1 MSAQPQTT
9 PTPAQTQSV
18 LETCF
23 QIDSIVPIA
32 DPTGG
37 SNSWYRYVISQ
48 GPNADNA
55 ITGTRSG
62 NLLEINVQLKDM
74 VERLNE
80 RCGKLA
86 KKKK

>member
-1 MSAQPQTT
+1 MSAE
-9 PTPAQTQSV
+9 PAPAV
-18 LETCF
+18 LETSF

-32 DPTGG
+32 NPNGGPDP
-37 SNSWYRYVISQ
+37 WYRYVISQ
-48 GPNADNA
+48 GPHSDNA

-62 NLLEINVQLKDM
+62 NLLEVNLQLKEM
-74 VERLNE
+74 VDRLNE

>member
-1 MSAQPQTT
+1 MSAQPA
-9 PTPAQTQSV
+9 PSPTQSL
-18 LETCF
+18 LETSF

-48 GPNADNA
+48 GGNTSNA

-86 KKKK
+86 AKKKK

>member
-1 MSAQPQTT
+1 MSAE
-9 PTPAQTQSV
+9 PAHAI
-18 LETCF
+18 LETSF
-23 QIDSIVPIA
+23 QIDSVVPVA

-37 SNSWYRYVISQ
+37 SASWYRYVISQ
-48 GPNADNA
+48 GANLDNA

-62 NLLEINVQLKDM
+62 SLLEVNLQLQDM
-74 VERLNE
+74 VDRLNE

>member
-1 MSAQPQTT
+1 MSAQPS
-9 PTPAQTQSV
+9 PAPTQSL
-18 LETCF
+18 LETSF

-48 GPNADNA
+48 GANSSNA

-62 NLLEINVQLKDM
+62 SLLEINVQLKDM

-86 KKKK
+86 AKKKK

>member
-1 MSAQPQTT
+1 MSAERSH
-9 PTPAQTQSV
+9 AI
-18 LETCF
+18 LETSF
-23 QIDSIVPIA
+23 QIDSIVPVA

-37 SNSWYRYVISQ
+37 SVSWYRYVISQ
-48 GPNADNA
+48 GVNSDNA

-62 NLLEINVQLKDM
+62 TLLEVNLQLQEM
-74 VERLNE
+74 VDRLNE

>member
-1 MSAQPQTT
+1 MSTE
-9 PTPAQTQSV
+9 PAHAV
-18 LETCF
+18 LETSF
-23 QIDSIVPIA
+23 QIDSIVPVA
-32 DPTGG
+32 SPDGG
-37 SNSWYRYVISQ
+37 SEPWYRYVISQ
-48 GPNADNA
+48 GPNSDNA

-62 NLLEINVQLKDM
+62 NLAEANLQLREM